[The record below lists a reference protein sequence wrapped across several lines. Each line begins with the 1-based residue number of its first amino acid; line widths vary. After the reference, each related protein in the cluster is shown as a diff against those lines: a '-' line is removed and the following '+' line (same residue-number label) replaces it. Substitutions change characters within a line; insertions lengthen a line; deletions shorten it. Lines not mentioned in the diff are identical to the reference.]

1 MSSLLGALF
10 LMLRIES
17 SLLPILGMPGQA
29 QSEISI
35 DLDSEISIDLD
46 MGFPRFIYYKYYKG
60 KI

>member
-1 MSSLLGALF
+1 
-10 LMLRIES
+10 MLRIES